1 MNWLSRL
8 FGVQPPSAQVAKDRL
23 KVVLSYDRTN
33 ITPELIER
41 LKDDIVDAISSHI
54 EIDRAGIEIT
64 TEHGEKG
71 EHLIADIP
79 IRATRNPVITKGV
92 ANQVA
97 TVPEAVTLSASRKRE
112 TSPTRKK
119 KRRS

>member
-1 MNWLSRL
+1 MMNWLSRL
-8 FGVQPPSAQVAKDRL
+8 LGIQRPSAQVAKDRL

-33 ITPELIER
+33 ITPELLER
-41 LKDDIVDAISSHI
+41 LKDEIVDAISSHI

-79 IRATRNPVITKGV
+79 IRATRSPALALSEQRASELRATGSPRLPV
-92 ANQVA
+92 
-97 TVPEAVTLSASRKRE
+97 RKRDY
-112 TSPTRKK
+112 PAK
-119 KRRS
+119 KRKRR